1 MKRLTHAMVMLC
13 ALLASAGGCRD
24 EESAPS
30 GGGGAGASGEA
41 AAPKLSGEL
50 NILIWSEYIP
60 KPVIRKFQ
68 DETGVRVKEKTFAS
82 NEEMLNLMQAGSYD
96 IAQPS
101 EYTVEYMVSRQML
114 MEIDHAK
121 VPNLQHVLP
130 IFKDRPFD
138 PGNKYSVPFMAG
150 TVGIVYDKKK
160 IKEDI
165 QGFGDIFQEKYRGRI
180 VVLDDSREIVSWALR
195 ALGKDLNDMSDANL
209 EAARPLLQKWLP
221 LVAFYDSDSPKD
233 KLRGG
238 DVDIGVAWG
247 GEGAILLAE
256 DPDRWAWVLPK
267 EGAHLFI
274 DSLVIPKNARNVEAA
289 HAFINFIQ
297 RPDIMVMVH
306 EEYPYLNPN
315 AKAREQLSEEQ
326 RSNVASF
333 PPEEQLRTMEVFRS
347 LPDETSKKIET
358 LVSEVKGE

>member
-1 MKRLTHAMVMLC
+1 
-13 ALLASAGGCRD
+13 
-24 EESAPS
+24 
-30 GGGGAGASGEA
+30 
-41 AAPKLSGEL
+41 
-50 NILIWSEYIP
+50 
-60 KPVIRKFQ
+60 
-68 DETGVRVKEKTFAS
+68 
-82 NEEMLNLMQAGSYD
+82 
-96 IAQPS
+96 
-101 EYTVEYMVSRQML
+101 VEYMVSRQML